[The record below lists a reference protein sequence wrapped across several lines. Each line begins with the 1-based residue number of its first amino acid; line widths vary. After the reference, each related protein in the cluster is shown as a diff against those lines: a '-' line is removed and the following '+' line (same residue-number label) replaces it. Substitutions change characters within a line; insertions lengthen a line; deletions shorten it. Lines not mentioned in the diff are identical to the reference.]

1 MAQSAIGLKIR
12 DRRLKLGLS
21 QTELAQRLGISA
33 SYLNLIERNK
43 RNIAARLLNGL
54 ADHLGVDIEW
64 LDGEAERRLVQ
75 EIQELA
81 TDPLL
86 REFELAESSA
96 ADLVARS
103 PEWAKAMVAMYR
115 AYINRNETVAAL

>member
-12 DRRLKLGLS
+12 DRRLKLGIS

-81 TDPLL
+81 TDPNLNWLKALL
-86 REFELAESSA
+86 RIWSPA
-96 ADLVARS
+96 ARNGQRPWLRCIVPIS
-103 PEWAKAMVAMYR
+103 IAMKRLPPCQIA
-115 AYINRNETVAAL
+115 